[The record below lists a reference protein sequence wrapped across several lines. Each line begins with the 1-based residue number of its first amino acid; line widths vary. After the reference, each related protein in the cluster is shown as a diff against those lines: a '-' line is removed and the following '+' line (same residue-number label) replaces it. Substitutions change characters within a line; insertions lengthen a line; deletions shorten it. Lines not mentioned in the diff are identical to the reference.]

1 VSACTCPSVVASPSL
16 ALQRL
21 RQRAQFD
28 AVLASA
34 PAARTMHFAL
44 HLADPGAA
52 SAPDGLF
59 PGGGRWLGVMV
70 PKRWAKRA
78 VTRNLLRRQ
87 IYEIGRELSGNL
99 PAAAMVVRLRSGFSR
114 QQFPS
119 ASSKALKR
127 QARQELLQLFGRQ
140 NRA

>member
-1 VSACTCPSVVASPSL
+1 MVASPTL

-119 ASSKALKR
+119 ASSEALKR